1 MKIHYYLDKPN
12 TKNSLVMLFISNNG
26 KRVKISTSV
35 FVNTKD
41 WNKNREELKKGTKN
55 ALEWNTYLGNV
66 KNSIENHYLGSLTR
80 EKNLSIQELKSF
92 ALNALNKDPSNS
104 MKDDEGVE
112 KDFYYYFDLFIS
124 ARGESGQYSKRIIQ
138 YYKTVK
144 SHIESFDTYRRKK
157 TEFDEIDS
165 DYLQEFVQ
173 YLVEKKQHTNN
184 TIAGNITK
192 LKTFLNYAIKE
203 GFTNNAKYL
212 AFKNVKEQDAQS
224 IALTEQELKM
234 LEDQKYKAKNLA
246 NVRDLFLIMVYTG
259 IRYSD
264 LANLKKE
271 NIFLDEGVIKMNMKK
286 THYTIYIP
294 IHSKLKPLVEKFIN
308 NEIKVISNQKLNLYL
323 KVVCRQAGIDQE
335 VQRVWYHN
343 KNRKQETKKKY
354 ELVTTHTGRR
364 TFITI
369 SLKKKALP
377 EEIMKISGHR
387 NRQAFQKYVR
397 ITQEEAVSKI
407 KSIWGEK

>member
-1 MKIHYYLDKPN
+1 
-12 TKNSLVMLFISNNG
+12 V
-26 KRVKISTSV
+26 
-35 FVNTKD
+35 
-41 WNKNREELKKGTKN
+41 
-55 ALEWNTYLGNV
+55 NTYLANV
-66 KNSIENHYLGSLTR
+66 KNSIESHYLNSLARDIT
-80 EKNLSIQELKSF
+80 LSIQELKSF
-92 ALNALNKDPSNS
+92 AVDILNKKGTGDL
-104 MKDDEGVE
+104 KDEDGVE

-124 ARGESGQYSKRIIQ
+124 ARGKSGQYSKRIIQ
-138 YYKTVK
+138 YYETVK
-144 SHIESFDTYRRKK
+144 SHLLTFDTYRRKK
-157 TEFDEIDS
+157 TEFDEVDS

-173 YLVEKKQHTNN
+173 YLAEKKKHTNN
-184 TIAGNITK
+184 TLVGNITK

-203 GFTNNAKYL
+203 GFTDNAKFLSY
-212 AFKNVKEQDAQS
+212 KNVKEQDAQS
-224 IALTEQELKM
+224 IALSEQELTM
-234 LEDQKYKAKNLA
+234 LEDHRYKAKHLA

-271 NIFLDEGVIKMNMKK
+271 NIFLEEGVIKLNIKK
-286 THYTIYIP
+286 THDTIYIP

-343 KNRKQETKKKY
+343 KNRKQENKKKY

-369 SLKKKALP
+369 SLKRKALP
-377 EEIMKISGHR
+377 EEVMKISGHK

-397 ITQEEAVSKI
+397 ISQEEAVLKI
-407 KSIWGEK
+407 KSIWEE